1 MDSTTA
7 GTPARLLLAARQGN
21 EQALGELLE
30 HFRNYLELLARL
42 EIGRR
47 LQTKIDTADVIQD
60 TYLDAHRGFKS
71 FRGSSEQE
79 FVAWLRAIFATRLSM
94 LLRHYL
100 GTQGRDLRREQG
112 LEINL
117 DQTSQ
122 LLERGLFANG
132 NSPSQSV
139 MRREQGVILA
149 EALAQLP
156 EDYREIVMLRHLEDL
171 PFADVAERMKRSVD
185 SVQKLWVRALARL
198 RTLMTDGMGV

>member
-1 MDSTTA
+1 MDSTVS
-7 GTPARLLLAARQGN
+7 GKPARMLLAARQGDD
-21 EQALGELLE
+21 QALGELLE
-30 HFRNYLELLARL
+30 HFRNYLEVLARL

-47 LQTKIDTADVIQD
+47 LQTKIDTADVVQD
-60 TYLDAHRGFKS
+60 TFLDAHRSFKG

-79 FVAWLRAIFATRLSM
+79 FVAWLRSIFATRLSM

-112 LEINL
+112 LEVNL

-139 MRREQGVILA
+139 IRREQGILLA
-149 EALAQLP
+149 EALAKLP

-171 PFADVAERMKRSVD
+171 PFADVATRMNRSVD
-185 SVQKLWVRALARL
+185 SVQKLWVRALAKL
-198 RTLMTDGMGV
+198 RTLMADGA